1 MHAKQPRLLYQSTSI
16 FEKMETLLQ
25 LASNSFQLKRLPLRT
40 RELLR
45 AWDAADEYLLEYI
58 TEQIK
63 PVVETRILIFNDSFG
78 ALALGLHRWQPCT
91 ISDSYLS
98 QAATRLNLA
107 ENNLPENNISL
118 LNSLE
123 QPNGRF
129 DLVIIKVPKTLA
141 YLEDFLIRL
150 QPFITAN
157 SQIIAAGM
165 IKSLPASV
173 WTLLERL
180 IGDTTTSLAKK
191 KARLIFA
198 SPNPERIIPVNPYPV
213 VYQLENTQYQICNHA
228 NVFSRGSLD
237 IGTRFLLA
245 HLPIMPA
252 VHDIADLGCGNG
264 IVGLLLAEKHPQAV
278 VHFVDESFMAV
289 ASAQQNFTQAFAA
302 TRQARFYV
310 SDGLMEFASDS
321 MDLIVCNPPFHQQH
335 TVGDQIALTMFK
347 QARRVLKKN
356 GQFWV
361 IGNRH
366 LDYHQT
372 LKKLFTH
379 AAVVASNPKFVI
391 IKATRL

>member
-1 MHAKQPRLLYQSTSI
+1 
-16 FEKMETLLQ
+16 METLLQ
-25 LASNSFQLKRLPLRT
+25 LSADSFQLKRLPSRSG
-40 RELLR
+40 ELLR

-58 TEQIK
+58 NEQIK
-63 PVVETRILIFNDSFG
+63 PAVDSRILIFNDSFG
-78 ALALGLHRWQPCT
+78 ALALGLHRFQPCA

-107 ENNLPENNISL
+107 ENNLPESSVFL

-123 QPNGRF
+123 QPSGIF
-129 DLVIIKVPKTLA
+129 DWVIIKVPKTLA

-150 QPFITAN
+150 QPFINAN
-157 SQIIAAGM
+157 TQIIAAGM

-173 WTLLERL
+173 WVLLERL
-180 IGDTTTSLAKK
+180 IGNTTTSLAKK
-191 KARLIFA
+191 KARLIFTT
-198 SPNPERIIPVNPYPV
+198 PKPERVIPDNPYPV
-213 VYQLENTQYQICNHA
+213 CYRLENTRHQICNHA
-228 NVFSRGSLD
+228 NVFSRDSLD

-245 HLPIMPA
+245 NLPLMPQA
-252 VHDIADLGCGNG
+252 QNIADLGCGNG
-264 IVGLLLAEKHPQAV
+264 VVGLMLAENHPQAM

-289 ASAQQNFTQAFAA
+289 ESARQNFTQAFKE
-302 TRQARFYV
+302 TRTAKLYV
-310 SDGLMEFASDS
+310 TDGLTEFANES

-347 QARRVLKKN
+347 QARRVLKRG

-391 IKATRL
+391 IKTSR

>member
-1 MHAKQPRLLYQSTSI
+1 
-16 FEKMETLLQ
+16 METLLQ
-25 LASNSFQLKRLPLRT
+25 TGSDSFQLKRLPLRT
-40 RELLR
+40 GELLR
-45 AWDAADEYLLEYI
+45 AWDAADEYLLEYV
-58 TEQIK
+58 TEQLQ
-63 PVVETRILIFNDSFG
+63 PAAASRILIFNDSFG
-78 ALALGLHRWQPCT
+78 ALALGLHRWQPCA

-107 ENNLPENNISL
+107 QNNLPENSVSL

-123 QPNGRF
+123 QPNGKF
-129 DLVIIKVPKTLA
+129 DVLIIKVPKTLA

-157 SQIIAAGM
+157 TQIIAAGM

-173 WTLLERL
+173 WALLEKL
-180 IGDTTTSLAKK
+180 IGTTTTSLAKK

-198 SPNPERIIPVNPYPV
+198 TPNPARVIPANPYPV
-213 VYQLENTQYQICNHA
+213 IYRLENSQYQICNHA
-228 NVFSRGSLD
+228 NVFSRDSLD

-245 HLPIMPA
+245 HLPVLPEA
-252 VHDIADLGCGNG
+252 CDIADLGCGNG
-264 IVGLLLAEKHPQAV
+264 VVGLMLAEKHPQAT

-289 ASAQQNFTQAFAA
+289 ASARQNFTQAFPP
-302 TRQARFYV
+302 RQAKFYV
-310 SDGLMEFASDS
+310 SDALSEFANES
-321 MDLIVCNPPFHQQH
+321 MDLIICNPPFHQQH
-335 TVGDQIALTMFK
+335 TVGDQVALTMFK

-372 LKKLFTH
+372 LKKLFTQ
-379 AAVVASNPKFVI
+379 AVVVAANPKFVI
-391 IKATRL
+391 IKASR